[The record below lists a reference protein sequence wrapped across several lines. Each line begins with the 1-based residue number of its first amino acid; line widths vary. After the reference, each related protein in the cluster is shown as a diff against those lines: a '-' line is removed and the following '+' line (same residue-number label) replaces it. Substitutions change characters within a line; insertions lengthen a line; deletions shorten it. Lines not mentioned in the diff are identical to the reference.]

1 MITMAIQPHNNICRY
16 GMQQCDTFGS
26 SLRLFSWVNYQKLT
40 SFFLY
45 YYYYGKSRTIPNRSM
60 TEEEVVVILMDGDR
74 SVVDNETKCVEKY
87 CINVS

>member
-1 MITMAIQPHNNICRY
+1 MILLEA
-16 GMQQCDTFGS
+16 
-26 SLRLFSWVNYQKLT
+26 RLFSWVNYQKLT